1 MIFKAGL
8 YGDCHNKQDDAV
20 LIGRCKSKLVMSC
33 LVSAVLDYQF
43 YYIQSNEIQE
53 NTDQI

>member
-8 YGDCHNKQDDAV
+8 YGDCHNKQDEAV
-20 LIGRCKSKLVMSC
+20 LIGRCKSRLVMGY

-43 YYIQSNEIQE
+43 IIYTKI
-53 NTDQI
+53 